1 MPVLNLFSAVLTF
14 RKGKGWGEDIL
25 MAKLYNEGGND
36 SDTCIY
42 FCWSWYLWKYSVVDT
57 CGGDIGCLAGVLKF
71 WWGGHFL
78 YSTVQY
84 NYNSEGLY
92 NVALTHCETSHS
104 VHIPGCAAWFIYI
117 HYGIIPPFIHHFVT
131 YAHKKVIDRQKRH
144 FVRFWLLITVFCA
157 FSKIL
162 IKIKFKS

>member
-1 MPVLNLFSAVLTF
+1 MFILFSTVLTF

-71 WWGGHFL
+71 FVQ
-78 YSTVQY
+78 YSTVQLQFWGSLQCCTY
-84 NYNSEGLY
+84 TLWNLSLCTYSWL
-92 NVALTHCETSHS
+92 CCMI
-104 VHIPGCAAWFIYI
+104 HIYPLWHYPTIYSPLR
-117 HYGIIPPFIHHFVT
+117 HLCTQKSWPSKTPFCPFLAVNNG
-131 YAHKKVIDRQKRH
+131 
-144 FVRFWLLITVFCA
+144 FLCVFQNTDQNNN
-157 FSKIL
+157 
-162 IKIKFKS
+162 